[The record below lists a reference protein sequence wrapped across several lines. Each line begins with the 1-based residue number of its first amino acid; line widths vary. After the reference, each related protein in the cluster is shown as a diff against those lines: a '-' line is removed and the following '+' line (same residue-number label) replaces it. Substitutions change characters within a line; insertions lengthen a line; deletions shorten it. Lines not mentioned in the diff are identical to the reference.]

1 MVAARQKLDGGIG
14 MQNFLVL
21 SLVASIILTILINV
35 LPMLFPKSSEKV
47 ERKVH
52 EKISESIARQKE
64 GNQPRVRVFFPW
76 KAMLIASLVLTVVV
90 NVVGFVATR

>member
-1 MVAARQKLDGGIG
+1 

-21 SLVASIILTILINV
+21 SLVASIVLTVLVNL

-47 ERKVH
+47 ERRVH
-52 EKISESIARQKE
+52 EKISESIARQEE
-64 GNQPRVRVFFPW
+64 GKQPRVRVFFPW

-90 NVVGFVATR
+90 NVVGFIAAG

>member
-1 MVAARQKLDGGIG
+1 

-21 SLVASIILTILINV
+21 SVIASVVLTLLINI

-52 EKISESIARQKE
+52 EKISESIRRQE
-64 GNQPRVRVFFPW
+64 DGNQPRVRVFFPW
-76 KAMLIASLVLTVVV
+76 KAMLFASLVLTVVV
-90 NVVGFVATR
+90 NLVGFFAAR

>member
-1 MVAARQKLDGGIG
+1 
-14 MQNFLVL
+14 MQNFLVY
-21 SLVASIILTILINV
+21 SVIASVVLTVLLNL

-52 EKISESIARQKE
+52 EKISESIARQEE
-64 GNQPRVRVFFPW
+64 GKQPRVRVFFPW

-90 NVVGFVATR
+90 NLVGFFAGR

>member
-1 MVAARQKLDGGIG
+1 
-14 MQNFLVL
+14 MQDFLIT
-21 SLVASIILTILINV
+21 SLIASVVLTILINV

-47 ERKVH
+47 ERKVQ
-52 EKISESIARQKE
+52 EKINESIARQQE

-90 NVVGFVATR
+90 NLIGFFASR

>member
-1 MVAARQKLDGGIG
+1 
-14 MQNFLVL
+14 MQNFLVH
-21 SLVASIILTILINV
+21 SLIASVVLTVLLNV
-35 LPMLFPKSSEKV
+35 LPMIFPKSSQKV

-52 EKISESIARQKE
+52 EKISESLAQQEE

-90 NVVGFVATR
+90 NLIGFFAGR

>member
-1 MVAARQKLDGGIG
+1 

-21 SLVASIILTILINV
+21 SLVASIVLTVLLNL

-47 ERKVH
+47 ERRVH
-52 EKISESIARQKE
+52 EKISESIARQEE
-64 GNQPRVRVFFPW
+64 GKQPRVRVFFPW

-90 NVVGFVATR
+90 NVVGFIAAS

>member
-1 MVAARQKLDGGIG
+1 

-21 SLVASIILTILINV
+21 SLIASVVLTLLLNILPI
-35 LPMLFPKSSEKV
+35 LFPKSSEKV

-52 EKISESIARQKE
+52 EKISESIRRQE

-76 KAMLIASLVLTVVV
+76 KAMLFASLVLTVVV
-90 NVVGFVATR
+90 NLVGFFAAR

>member
-1 MVAARQKLDGGIG
+1 
-14 MQNFLVL
+14 MQNFLLL
-21 SLVASIILTILINV
+21 SLVASIVLTILINV

-47 ERKVH
+47 ERSVH
-52 EKISESIARQKE
+52 KKISESIARREE

-90 NVVGFVATR
+90 NVVGFIAAR

>member
-1 MVAARQKLDGGIG
+1 

-21 SLVASIILTILINV
+21 SLVASIVLTVLLNL

-47 ERKVH
+47 ERRVH
-52 EKISESIARQKE
+52 EKISESIARQAE
-64 GNQPRVRVFFPW
+64 GKQPRVRVFFPW

-90 NVVGFVATR
+90 NVVGFIAAS

>member
-1 MVAARQKLDGGIG
+1 

-21 SLVASIILTILINV
+21 SLVASIVLTILLNV

-52 EKISESIARQKE
+52 EKITESLARQDE
-64 GNQPRVRVFFPW
+64 GKQPRVRVFFPW
-76 KAMLIASLVLTVVV
+76 KAMLIASLFLTVVV
-90 NVVGFVATR
+90 NLVGFVATR